1 MGHVRAARLAW
12 SAFARPLAWAL
23 FGLFLTLVVAG
34 ALVTVLGP
42 ASEADLFF
50 VAVVGYAFVGAL
62 IADRQPRNPIGWL
75 LLATGILL
83 AFGALVDANLMLDDA
98 PARGVSAWLSDW
110 TWFVWLSLA
119 GIFLPLLFPTGRPLS
134 RRWRRVLWLGVA
146 SLVLSVLGSAFQPG
160 PLDVDSAVPEVDNPF
175 GIGGFA
181 ADVWPVMSRAGDV
194 LTGIAF
200 ALAAASLVVRFRRS
214 RGVERQQLKW
224 FAYVGLVAAAG
235 LAVAMAQ
242 VLFGLQPGEDG
253 EAGWLDVLGAVGWFT
268 ALGAIVLGI
277 PIATG
282 MAILRHRLYD
292 IDVVINR
299 TLVYGGLTATLAAAY
314 LGSVLLLQLAL
325 SPLTEDN
332 GLAIAGST
340 LGVAALFRPA
350 RSRIQDLVDRRF
362 YRRKYDA
369 AQTVESFG
377 ARLRDEVE
385 LDSLSAELRSVV
397 AETMQP
403 AHVSL
408 WLREA
413 AR

>member
-1 MGHVRAARLAW
+1 VNPRHARILAW
-12 SAFARPLAWAL
+12 SL
-23 FGLFLTLVVAG
+23 FGLFVALLLTNFLVI
-34 ALVTVLGP
+34 VLGP
-42 ASEADLFF
+42 SGEGDLFF
-50 VAVVGYAFVGAL
+50 VAVGGYAFVGAL
-62 IADRQPRNPIGWL
+62 VASRQPGNPVGW
-75 LLATGILL
+75 ILL
-83 AFGALVDANLMLDDA
+83 AIGIALTLGALADANLLSRTA
-98 PARGVSAWLSDW
+98 PARELSGWLSEW
-110 TWFVWLSLA
+110 VWYVWLTLA
-119 GIFLPLLFPTGRPLS
+119 GIFLPQLFPTGRPLS
-134 RRWRRVLWLGVA
+134 PRWRPLLWLGA
-146 SLVLSVLGSAFQPG
+146 AALVLSVVGAAFEPG
-160 PLDVDSAVPEVDNPF
+160 RMDVDSPVPVENPF
-175 GIGGFA
+175 GIGGPIGDA
-181 ADVWPVMSRAGDV
+181 LPAVSRAGDV
-194 LTGIAF
+194 LAAF
-200 ALAAASLVVRFRRS
+200 AFVLAAASLVVRFRRS

-224 FAYVGLVAAAG
+224 FAYIGLLAATG
-235 LAVAMAQ
+235 LALAIAQ

-253 EAGWLDVLGAVGWFT
+253 EAGWLEYVGAVGWFL

-299 TLVYGGLTATLAAAY
+299 TLVYGALTATLAAAY

-325 SPLTEDN
+325 SPLTEES

-350 RSRIQDLVDRRF
+350 RARIQELVDRRF
-362 YRRKYDA
+362 YRSKYDA
-369 AQTVESFG
+369 AQTVERFG
-377 ARLRDEVE
+377 AHLRDEVE
-385 LDSLSAELRSVV
+385 LDALSAELRAVV